1 MVRIGLDARSMVM
14 PRPRGTG
21 RNLVDVYRLLPA
33 LRPEWEFI
41 LYHQRPLEQA
51 AQPENPPWHHSNVR
65 LRQIDLPGD
74 RFDAWLHVRMPV
86 AAGQDRITL
95 CHFPAN
101 DAPLWCPTPFV
112 VTIHDLAPLEVTGE
126 LSPEETAAFR
136 RGVRR
141 AVRRAQHIVVPS
153 AATRTALER
162 EFGVSPERTTIVPW
176 APDSGITAAVQ
187 AGIPERDRRR
197 VRERYRLAERW
208 LLSFSGSSPRKNATG
223 LLHAWACVPP
233 DTRAGRQLV
242 LTGCEP
248 ESYRQQ
254 LAALAAELRVGEEC
268 RLLGFVPYEDLP
280 TLVCDAVGLL
290 IPSRCEGF
298 GLPVLDAMACGVP
311 VLASRAGS
319 LPEIAGAA
327 ALYCDPHAPESIA
340 AGIQQL
346 LNRDVAARLVQ
357 KGYEQVRRFN
367 WARTAEA
374 LLGVYERCV
383 NALQAG
389 HRRRAPE
396 GVLQ

>member
-14 PRPRGTG
+14 PRLRGTG
-21 RNLVDVYRLLPA
+21 RNLVDVYRLLPS

-41 LYHQRPLEQA
+41 LYHQRPLARA
-51 AQPENPPWHHSNVR
+51 AQVENPPWRHSNVR

-86 AAGQDRITL
+86 AAKQDHVTL

-101 DAPLWCPTPFV
+101 EAPVWCPTPFV
-112 VTIHDLAPLEVTGE
+112 VTIHDLAPLEVPGE
-126 LSPEETAAFR
+126 VSPEKTAAFR

-141 AVRRAQHIVVPS
+141 AVQRAQHIVVPS
-153 AATRTALER
+153 AATRAALER
-162 EFGVSPERTTIVPW
+162 EFAVPPQRTTIVPW
-176 APDSGITAAVQ
+176 APDSGITSAVQ
-187 AGIPERDRRR
+187 AKIPERDRQR

-208 LLSFSGSSPRKNATG
+208 LLSFSGSSPRKNAIG
-223 LLHAWACVPP
+223 LLSAWARVAP
-233 DTRAGRQLV
+233 DARAGRQLV

-254 LAALAAELRVGEEC
+254 LAALAAELRIDDEC

-280 TLVCDAVGLL
+280 ALLCGAAGLL

-319 LPEIAGAA
+319 LPEIAADA
-327 ALYCDPHAPESIA
+327 ALYCDPHEPESIA
-340 AGIQQL
+340 AGIRQL
-346 LNRDVAARLVQ
+346 LNPDVAGRLVRR
-357 KGYEQVRRFN
+357 GYERVRRFS
-367 WARTAEA
+367 WARTAET

-383 NALQAG
+383 DALQAG
-389 HRRRAPE
+389 RRRFARE